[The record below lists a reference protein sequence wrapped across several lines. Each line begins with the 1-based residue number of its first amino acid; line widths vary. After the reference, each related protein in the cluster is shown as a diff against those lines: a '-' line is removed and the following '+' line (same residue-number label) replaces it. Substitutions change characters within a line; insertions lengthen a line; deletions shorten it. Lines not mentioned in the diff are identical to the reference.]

1 MIILRALWWDPH
13 IQALS
18 IHAHRDK
25 QITVRHQQEL
35 LHKGKQTRYTN
46 AQGNRAEWRREED
59 TTPFLASP
67 LHEARCKIYIYIYI
81 YISESSEFD
90 FALKSN
96 YQISFYHYRLSV
108 HLLHSVFCLDFCSTL
123 TFWPLWPNPQLAQS
137 GMEPVKQAQ
146 WQVSK
151 QSGCI
156 LNLKTQRN
164 KLAAMLSYFLNW
176 TLFASVKQANRL
188 KSPSRNHRARM

>member
-1 MIILRALWWDPH
+1 MMRSKHAQAH

-67 LHEARCKIYIYIYI
+67 LHEARCKIYIYI
-81 YISESSEFD
+81 F
-90 FALKSN
+90 
-96 YQISFYHYRLSV
+96 LS
-108 HLLHSVFCLDFCSTL
+108 L
-123 TFWPLWPNPQLAQS
+123 
-137 GMEPVKQAQ
+137 
-146 WQVSK
+146 
-151 QSGCI
+151 
-156 LNLKTQRN
+156 LNLI
-164 KLAAMLSYFLNW
+164 L
-176 TLFASVKQANRL
+176 
-188 KSPSRNHRARM
+188 PSNPIIKYHFTITD